1 MRNLITSA
9 ALAALIAGPALADG
23 HADLLSMSWD
33 DIVAQAQEE
42 GEVTWFVWYF
52 QPQYRELAAAFTE
65 EYGIEVTIPE
75 GTHDGNI
82 EKFLAESGR
91 DTGDIDVLA
100 MGLDRID
107 LFEPSRDAR
116 RSADRCAAETA
127 LR

>member
-1 MRNLITSA
+1 MRNFFASA
-9 ALAALIAGPALADG
+9 ALAALMAGPALADG

-52 QPQYRELAAAFTE
+52 QPQYREIAAAFTE
-65 EYGIEVTIPE
+65 EFGIEVIIPE

-91 DTGDIDVLA
+91 DQGDIDVLA

-107 LFEPSRDAR
+107 LFEPARDAG
-116 RSADRCAAETA
+116 RSADRLYCPTA